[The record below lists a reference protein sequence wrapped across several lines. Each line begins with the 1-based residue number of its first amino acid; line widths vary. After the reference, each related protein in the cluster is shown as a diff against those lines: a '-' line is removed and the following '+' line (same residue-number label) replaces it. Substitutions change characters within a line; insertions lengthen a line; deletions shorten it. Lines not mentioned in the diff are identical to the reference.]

1 MTCSRL
7 ESLARLSPCKSAP
20 DFEKCEK
27 SEAVKKIKGKTNPGD
42 CSNALSRKTYI
53 RPWREDEVEY
63 CWLLQGDIVFCQHIV
78 IESQMGKKYGA
89 EAHVFSSNR
98 ISLASRTARSASVSV
113 ESVEPPHTF
122 SHAFSTTPKRQWH
135 VTRPL
140 DYICVAEMKFDN
152 MCYNV
157 DSFYPK
163 KRLIVR

>member
-1 MTCSRL
+1 MIERNFDIYIFHVQTCIIDL
-7 ESLARLSPCKSAP
+7 YKPLTARCESAP

-27 SEAVKKIKGKTNPGD
+27 SEAVKKIKGKTNPGE

-98 ISLASRTARSASVSV
+98 ISLASRTARLGNEVAARAVS
-113 ESVEPPHTF
+113 ERSSRTNTF
-122 SHAFSTTPKRQWH
+122 
-135 VTRPL
+135 
-140 DYICVAEMKFDN
+140 
-152 MCYNV
+152 
-157 DSFYPK
+157 
-163 KRLIVR
+163 